1 MTVKKIMFLMILAIF
16 LCGFWSPETKQE
28 PIAWLDDQPIITL
41 QELNERTQQLQEKLQ
56 TKIENKDAKVKILN
70 QMLDEHLIYNEAVSK
85 GYEQNSAYKKQLI
98 SLKKQLLLSLFL
110 KDTIEQKIKIKD
122 QELETYYQENP
133 DQFRAKELRRI
144 RHIVVQDKASAETI
158 LKKIKKGADFAS
170 LAQTYSQDTGSAANG
185 GEIGWVSKGQLVPS
199 LENAVYNLSAPTK
212 ISPMVQTSFGY
223 HIIQLIDIEKVPALT
238 YAQAKDKIYQ
248 LLFLQKKE
256 KLLKQSLD
264 KLKQKHKIK
273 KDISNIK

>member
-264 KLKQKHKIK
+264 KLKQKHEIK

>member
-1 MTVKKIMFLMILAIF
+1 MILAIF

-85 GYEQNSAYKKQLI
+85 GYEQTSAYKKQLI

-144 RHIVVQDKASAETI
+144 RHIVVQNKASAETI